1 MRHSI
6 TFEPD
11 NIVIRVAK
19 GTYLLEAALAA
30 GVHINA
36 TCGGQGVCGKCR
48 VMIEAGEVDSEKTE
62 KIDQEEYFPFEL
74 YKKMGKMG
82 LMGMTVPQDYGGA
95 GIDKVSY
102 MIALE
107 EISRFCGSTG
117 LTVEAHNTLGC
128 GYIYEHGS
136 DEQRKRYLPNHTNGE
151 NFAALAITEPN
162 AGSDVAGLQTTAVLD
177 KDEWVINGTKQ
188 FITSGDIA
196 GVIIVMVKTDKDK
209 GAKGISAI
217 LVEKDTKGFKIGQLE
232 DKLGLRGSRTAEL
245 IFEDCRVPKEN
256 LLGKENKGFYGV
268 MDTLDRGRTAVGAMS
283 VGIARGALEDGLEYA
298 NQREQFGRPIGK
310 FQAIRFMI
318 ADMATEVDA
327 ARLLVRRAAFLED
340 QKLPYSKEAAMAKL
354 FASEIAMRATNK
366 AIQVFGGYG
375 YTREYPVERYF
386 RDVKLCQIGEGTSEI
401 QRIVIAKRLGL

>member
-1 MRHSI
+1 LDFNL
-6 TFEPD
+6 TEQQKLYQK
-11 NIVIRVAK
+11 VIR
-19 GTYLLEAALAA
+19 EF
-30 GVHINA
+30 
-36 TCGGQGVCGKCR
+36 C
-48 VMIEAGEVDSEKTE
+48 EKE
-62 KIDQEEYFPFEL
+62 LKPIASKIDQEEYFPLEL

-82 LMGMTVPQDYGGA
+82 LMGMTVPQEYGGA

-136 DEQRKRYLPNHTNGE
+136 EEQKKKFLPNYTNGE

-188 FITSGDIA
+188 FITTGDIA
-196 GVIIVMVKTDKDK
+196 GVTIVMAKTDKEKD
-209 GAKGISAI
+209 AKGISAI
-217 LVEKDTKGFKIGQLE
+217 LVEKDTKGFKVGQLE
-232 DKLGLRGSRTAEL
+232 DKLGLRGSKTAEL

-256 LLGKENKGFYGV
+256 LLGEENKGFYGV
-268 MDTLDRGRTAVGAMS
+268 MDTLDRGRTAVGAMA
-283 VGIARGALEDGLEYA
+283 VGIARGALEDSLEYA
-298 NQREQFGRPIGK
+298 QQRQQFGRPIGK
-310 FQAIRFMI
+310 FQAIRWMV
-318 ADMATEVDA
+318 ADMATDIDA
-327 ARLLVRRAAFLED
+327 ARLLVYRAAFLED
-340 QKLPYSKEAAMAKL
+340 NKLPYSKEAAMAKL

-366 AIQVFGGYG
+366 AIQIFGGYG

-386 RDVKLCQIGEGTSEI
+386 RDVKLCQIGEGTSEV
-401 QRIVIAKRLGL
+401 QRIVISKRLGL